1 MSFLIDPPLLY
12 LSGLAIFFL
21 GMRAEWSRQAKIVI
35 GLAISLVFI
44 VFSTLLY
51 ADIIRCT
58 FPLFSGMQGSEFMF
72 HTNITHIHS
81 SDVPKIIVLFM
92 FLLYPVWIF
101 AGYAT
106 ALLYQKHKRVGIE
119 VYSYEDVK
127 RRRRDGPSVYSVS
140 RGTDPKRCVREAV
153 DAIGGISRFVNRGDK
168 VLIKVNICGGVPG
181 NRGSYTSTE
190 VAGAVV
196 ELVRSA
202 GAEPIIA
209 DADMIWTKFW
219 QAAKDSGWVEWAGQN
234 VVKLVNLSESQIV
247 RFNFGEN
254 SALGIERVS
263 LDTIEADVI
272 ISIPT
277 MKTHLLT
284 GVTLGMKNMYGTFPE
299 VDKARYH
306 RKKIE
311 DTIYEVNRAF
321 TPCLTI
327 IDGSIGGE
335 AIGPLSCR
343 PVEFQ
348 TIVASNDVVTADSI
362 ASQLIGYDPMEITHI
377 SMAHE
382 RGLGDASQKFDFN
395 SLPYLHAG
403 GKDGDWDRPKPQIK
417 DFYEWGIELLLKL
430 PGWETLFN
438 IGADF
443 FLYDLARL
451 PVFRYLTPSLL
462 QLLHDAIYMNIK
474 EMVDTDADRARR
486 RNNIIL
492 MLLVSLAAIVTF
504 CTEGYIR
511 HSSLLFELSFLI
523 AILVSI
529 IAAARM
535 KTAHLTAL
543 LLSSG
548 LVGAVVEQSNIS
560 SGLLTYAGSTGVSP
574 FIVSGWMI
582 MMVVILQIADI
593 FTPWLTRL
601 GIFSRI
607 RNWTNLP
614 FATAIIITGLFMY
627 WEGYLAAADKEVLL
641 IYAGMVLVGL
651 GYSTRHSVEW
661 NTSLLAASVIIGGS
675 TDLAGS
681 LAGFWDYRFGEAL
694 SVFFALSWTVNTWA
708 VHGLPYLIGI
718 DLGNRL
724 ERGLTRRK
732 APSAEQ

>member
-21 GMRAEWSRQAKIVI
+21 GTKAQWSRQAKIVI

-44 VFSTLLY
+44 AFSTLLY

-58 FPLFSGMQGSEFMF
+58 FPLFSGMKGSEFMF

-81 SDVPKIIVLFM
+81 SDVPEIIVLFLFM
-92 FLLYPVWIF
+92 LYPVWIF

-106 ALLYQKHKRVGIE
+106 ALLYQKRKRVRRD
-119 VYSYEDVK
+119 VYSYERVK
-127 RRRRDGPSVYSVS
+127 RRPRDGSSVYSVS

-153 DAIGGISRFVNRGDK
+153 DAIGGISRFVKRGDK

-181 NRGSYTSTE
+181 NMGSYTSTD

-202 GAEPIIA
+202 GAEPTVA

-219 QAAKDSGWVEWAGQN
+219 QAARDSGWAEWAKENG
-234 VVKLVNLSESQIV
+234 VKLVNLSETDIV

-254 SALGIERVS
+254 SALSTERVS
-263 LDTIEADVI
+263 LDTVEADVI
-272 ISIPT
+272 ISVPT

-306 RKKIE
+306 KKKIE
-311 DTIYEVNRAF
+311 ETIYEVNRAF
-321 TPCLTI
+321 TPSLTI

-335 AIGPLSCR
+335 AIGPLSCQ
-343 PVEFQ
+343 PVGFQ

-377 SMAHE
+377 RIAHE
-382 RGLGDASQKFDFN
+382 RGLGDASGKFDLA
-395 SLPYLHAG
+395 SLPYPHTG
-403 GKDGDWDRPKPQIK
+403 GKDGNWDRPKREIK
-417 DFYEWGIELLLKL
+417 DFYEWGIELLLNI
-430 PGWETLFN
+430 PGWDTLFN

-451 PVFRYLTPSLL
+451 PVLKYLTPSLL
-462 QLLHDAIYMNIK
+462 QLLHDAIYMTIK

-492 MLLVSLAAIVTF
+492 MLIVSIAAIVTF
-504 CTEGYIR
+504 SAEGYIWR
-511 HSSLLFELSFLI
+511 ASLTFELSFLI
-523 AILVSI
+523 AIAVSI
-529 IAAARM
+529 VAAARM
-535 KTAHLTAL
+535 KTVHLIAL

-548 LVGAVVEQSNIS
+548 LVSAVIEQSNTS
-560 SGLLTYAGSTGVSP
+560 SGLLTYAGSYGVSP
-574 FIVSGWMI
+574 FIVFGWMI
-582 MMVVILQIADI
+582 MMTVILQVADI
-593 FTPWLTRL
+593 LAPWITGL
-601 GIFSRI
+601 GIFLKVRTWS
-607 RNWTNLP
+607 NLP
-614 FATAIIITGLFMY
+614 FGAAIIVTGLFMY
-627 WEGYLAAADKEVLL
+627 WEGYFSAAGAGVLM
-641 IYAGMVLVGL
+641 IYAGMVIVGL
-651 GYSTRHSVEW
+651 VYSTRHSIEW
-661 NTSLLAASVIIGGS
+661 NMSLLAAGVITGGYME
-675 TDLAGS
+675 LIGS
-681 LAGFWDYRFGEAL
+681 LAGFWDYRFEEAL
-694 SVFFALSWTVNTWA
+694 SVFFALSWAVNAWA

-718 DLGNRL
+718 DLGDRL
-724 ERGLTRRK
+724 ERGLARRED
-732 APSAEQ
+732 PSARQ